1 MVPPIRP
8 TLAARVA
15 IAHPRF
21 AAFHP
26 IMKRPCQLFLCLIL
40 IVACGRN
47 ESPVILQL
55 SPAVSATL
63 VAATSVSG
71 QAVQSLAATPRNK
84 FEYETQVAIALAT
97 ETLLPFPTAIPMT
110 FPPSQPLNLPLGF
123 QDDCYNSGLR
133 GFHPT
138 NCWTGKL
145 ANGDYMDIYA
155 GNSESDVNKGTLWV
169 FWSEPTGSLREDKP
183 QSYMLPIIPG
193 PMVINQVNYPLVLI
207 AIDQIQVTFNLET
220 RQWVTANGTPIP
232 TPTTTLL
239 LPTAAPDG

>member
-1 MVPPIRP
+1 MVPPIRA

-55 SPAVSATL
+55 SPAVSAT
-63 VAATSVSG
+63 SVSG
-71 QAVQSLAATPRNK
+71 QAIQSLAATPRNK

-97 ETLLPFPTAIPMT
+97 ETMLPFPTAIPMT
-110 FPPSQPLNLPLGF
+110 FPPSEDANLPLGF
-123 QDDCYNSGLR
+123 QPDCYNSGLR

-138 NCWTGKL
+138 NCWTEKL

-155 GNSESDVNKGTLWV
+155 GNGEGDVNEGTLWV
-169 FWSEPTGSLREDKP
+169 FWRKPTGSLREDKP

-220 RQWVTANGTPIP
+220 RQWTSINGTSIP
-232 TPTTTLL
+232 TPTTTQL